1 MIIISKEFLREY
13 CILLGKSMY
22 DNVDTALLWIRLLD
36 KYLVNGCNL
45 KSSKADLFIFFR
57 KDSKRREEIVM
68 SEHVDDVFM
77 AGKPETIKFTKEKI
91 KEKFKI
97 S

>member
-1 MIIISKEFLREY
+1 MYLIIISKEFLREY

-45 KSSKADLFIFFR
+45 KSSKADLLFFFGKTKRGGR
-57 KDSKRREEIVM
+57 K
-68 SEHVDDVFM
+68 
-77 AGKPETIKFTKEKI
+77 
-91 KEKFKI
+91 
-97 S
+97 